1 MSKTI
6 FLTGGGTAGHVTPN
20 LALIPRLTAAG
31 YRIEYVGSYKGIE
44 RRLIEPLDIRYH
56 AISAGKLRRY
66 FDWQNFVDVLRVML
80 GFIQSLIL
88 MLVSRPDLLFSKGG
102 FVASPVVWA
111 AWIFRVPVIIHES
124 DMTPGLANKL
134 SLPFARLVCYSFPE
148 TINYLPAE
156 KAVYTGI
163 PVRETL
169 LQGDGDKAREWLK
182 FTDDKPL
189 LLVVGGSLGSEV
201 INRVVR
207 ESLEDLLET
216 FNVVHIC
223 GAGHTQNTLV
233 PFGGYRQYEYLNE
246 QLRHLFTITDIVIS
260 RAGATMLFELL
271 ALHKPNL
278 LIPLSRKASRGDQI
292 LNAGSFEKLGYSRVL
307 QEEDLGR
314 KTLLK
319 NLQQLYSQRDEY
331 IDRMTKTAE
340 GQSLQL
346 VVDTIEEIMSS

>member
-20 LALIPRLTAAG
+20 LALIPRLVAAG
-31 YRIEYVGSYKGIE
+31 YRVEYVGSYKGME
-44 RRLIEPLDIRYH
+44 RWLIEPLDIRYH

-66 FDWQNFVDVLRVML
+66 FDWQNFVDVLRVLL
-80 GFIQSLIL
+80 GFIQSLVL
-88 MLVSRPDLLFSKGG
+88 MLRYRPALLFSKGG
-102 FVASPVVWA
+102 FVTSPVVWA
-111 AWIFRVPVIIHES
+111 AWIFRVPVVIHES

-134 SLPFARLVCYSFPE
+134 SLPFARRICYSFPE
-148 TINYLPAE
+148 TVNYLPVD

-163 PVRETL
+163 PVREAL
-169 LQGDGDKAREWLK
+169 LHGDGDKAREWLQ
-182 FTDDKPL
+182 FTEDKPL
-189 LLVVGGSLGSEV
+189 LLVVGGSLGSEI
-201 INRVVR
+201 INRAVR

-216 FNVVHIC
+216 FNIVHIC
-223 GAGHTQNTLV
+223 GAGHTQNTLA

-246 QLRHLFTITDIVIS
+246 QLRHLLAITDIVIS

-292 LNAGSFEKLGYSRVL
+292 LNAGSFEKQGYSLVL
-307 QEEDLGR
+307 QEEDLNR

-319 NLQQLYSQRDEY
+319 NIRQLYEQRDEY
-331 IDRMTKTAE
+331 IDRMVKTAE

-346 VVDTIEEIMSS
+346 VIDTIEDTITT